1 MSSPEQPTLV
11 LGQPQAIPVAKW
23 WRGTTRALRQNPTM
37 LLGTIILTL
46 AVATAAFAPL
56 ITRTDP
62 TKTSPFVRLQSPAE
76 DHWFGTD
83 HLGRDVFDR
92 TMYGGRISLL
102 VGFAVGGISTV
113 GGLAIG
119 LISGYYRK
127 MDNVIMRFMDGL
139 MAFPTLILALALIAV
154 LGASVQNVI
163 IVITVVSV
171 PRMVRVVRSSVL
183 SLREQQFVEAAR
195 ALGVPA
201 WRILVLHIAPNT
213 LAPVMVQG
221 TFVFALAVIT
231 EANLSFLGAGVP
243 PTTPSWG
250 NIMGQGR
257 TYLQIAVWVTFFPGV
272 FLSLTVLSINL
283 LGDGLR
289 DALDPRLRRRA

>member
-1 MSSPEQPTLV
+1 
-11 LGQPQAIPVAKW
+11 
-23 WRGTTRALRQNPTM
+23 
-37 LLGTIILTL
+37 
-46 AVATAAFAPL
+46 
-56 ITRTDP
+56 
-62 TKTSPFVRLQSPAE
+62 
-76 DHWFGTD
+76 
-83 HLGRDVFDR
+83 
-92 TMYGGRISLL
+92 MYGGRISLL
-102 VGFAVGGISTV
+102 VGFAVGGITTV
-113 GGLAIG
+113 GGLFIG
-119 LISGYYRK
+119 LIAGYYRK
-127 MDNVIMRFMDGL
+127 VDNVVMRFMDGL

-201 WRILVLHIAPNT
+201 WRILALHIAPNT

-289 DALDPRLRRRA
+289 DALDPKLRRRA